1 MTKLAYSYT
10 VLRYVHDVTTG
21 EFINVGVALYA
32 PGMRYANATFRS
44 TTKRLR
50 SIFPSLGT
58 DVFKTLMRTVQ
69 SRFEQ
74 LHDEIDGQLE
84 LRHYSSVMDLAQSVI
99 GTDDSSLQWA
109 PMGSG
114 LTSDPATTLER
125 LYERFVMKHEDATTV
140 HRRNDDQVWQHFSRE
155 LQQQQVLKHF
165 QPKTFTTPD
174 DEIKFDRAWKNGV
187 WHCLAPVSFDLAS
200 PESIREK
207 AHKWLGQ
214 LASIGSDDLK
224 LYFLVGEPS
233 QVELRPVYRSALNI
247 LQKAPMDVEVFSEM
261 DASDLSR
268 RLAAQ
273 VAKHDYAVASG
284 TT

>member
-1 MTKLAYSYT
+1 MNKQAYSYT

-21 EFINVGVALYA
+21 EFVNVGVALYA
-32 PGMRYANATFRS
+32 PGMRYANATCR
-44 TTKRLR
+44 TTSKRLR
-50 SIFPSLGT
+50 PIFPSLDS
-58 DVFKTLMRTVQ
+58 DVFRALMRKVQ
-69 SRFEQ
+69 SRFEE

-84 LRHYSSVMDLAQSVI
+84 LRRYSSVMELAQSVVPQ
-99 GTDDSSLQWA
+99 DDSALQWA
-109 PMGSG
+109 PMGGG
-114 LTSDPATTLER
+114 LSSDPAATLEH
-125 LYERFVMKHEDATTV
+125 LFERFVMKHEDTGTV
-140 HRRNDDQVWQHFSRE
+140 HRRNDDEVWRHFSRE

-214 LASIGSDDLK
+214 LASVGSDDLK

-233 QVELRPVYRSALNI
+233 QAELKPVYQSALNI
-247 LQKAPMDVEVFSEM
+247 LKKASDSVEVFAET
-261 DASDLSR
+261 DAIDLSR

-273 VAKHDYAVASG
+273 VAKHDATASSL
-284 TT
+284 